1 MLRRLWVLIF
11 YVPLCAWAQTET
23 RLTWLDNRFRV
34 DPEIEQITF
43 IVAREQPSQ
52 SVVLVAPNGRKYYA
66 DRHAKTMSWYSDKGM
81 DIISI
86 DYPMAGPWQAL
97 GKVSSNNG
105 IKIVSNIELDVDQLP
120 TQLYQTEVLKF
131 RARLTQNKQPLLLR
145 DFLERVQLEV
155 IFYPITVDV
164 GDVSAKDP
172 APIVVG
178 TFADNGQGYDEIGGD
193 GIFTVALDVDVVPGK
208 YRVKIAS
215 TNGVFERAVEQ
226 TVLVYPSLITTTF
239 IQSHQPF
246 VSHVVKIATNDDQAV
261 VGSLAAYLR
270 VKQPQ
275 RQPQII
281 QTRAQPQQS
290 QLTLKWSNNRQVGK
304 AWWRGWA
311 YVTDTL
317 TQRELVFRLAK
328 QHYTHIAPVTV
339 DTSSVLA
346 KRQREQQLA
355 AEKTEQLQQ
364 RLLWLGGANLIV
376 MISVM
381 GWLLLW
387 RRKRVP
393 KADLVIPK

>member
-52 SVVLVAPNGRKYYA
+52 SVVLVAPNGHKYYA
-66 DRHAKTMSWYSDKGM
+66 DRHSKAMSWYSDQGM

-86 DYPMAGPWQAL
+86 DHPMAGPWQAL

-105 IKIVSNIELDVDQLP
+105 IKIVSNIELDVDPLP

-145 DFLERVQLEV
+145 DFLERVQLKV
-155 IFYPITVDV
+155 AFYPVNTDVDDVTVKE
-164 GDVSAKDP
+164 SAS
-172 APIVVG
+172 IVVG

-193 GIFTVALDVDVVPGK
+193 GIFTVALGVDVVPGK

-239 IQSHQPF
+239 IESHQPL
-246 VSHVVKIATNDDQAV
+246 VSHVVKVTANDDLAA
-261 VGSLAAYLR
+261 VGSLATYLR

-281 QTRAQPQQS
+281 QTRVQPQQS
-290 QLTLKWSNNRQVGK
+290 QLTLRWPNNRQVGK
-304 AWWRGWA
+304 GWWRGWA

-317 TQRELVFRLAK
+317 TQRELVFRLA
-328 QHYTHIAPVTV
+328 QQNYTQVAPVTV
-339 DTSSVLA
+339 DTSSALV
-346 KRQREQQLA
+346 KRQREQQLTV
-355 AEKTEQLQQ
+355 EKTELLQQ
-364 RLLWLGGANLIV
+364 RLLWLGVANLIV
-376 MISVM
+376 MIGVLA
-381 GWLLLW
+381 WLLLW
-387 RRKRVP
+387 RRKRAP
-393 KADLVIPK
+393 KSDLIIPK

>member
-52 SVVLVAPNGRKYYA
+52 SVVLVAPNGHKYYA
-66 DRHAKTMSWYSDKGM
+66 DRHSEAMSWYSDQGM

-86 DYPMAGPWQAL
+86 DHPMAGPWQAL

-105 IKIVSNIELDVDQLP
+105 IKIVSNIELDVDPLP

-145 DFLERVQLEV
+145 DFLDRVQLKV
-155 IFYPITVDV
+155 AFYPVNTDVD
-164 GDVSAKDP
+164 DVTAKESAS
-172 APIVVG
+172 IVVG

-193 GIFTVALDVDVVPGK
+193 GIFTVALGVDVVPGK

-215 TNGVFERAVEQ
+215 VNGVFERSVEQ

-239 IQSHQPF
+239 IQSHQPL
-246 VSHVVKIATNDDQAV
+246 VSHVVKVTANDQAV

-275 RQPQII
+275 HQPQII
-281 QTRAQPQQS
+281 QTRVQPQQS
-290 QLTLKWSNNRQVGK
+290 QLILRWPNNRQVGK

-317 TQRELVFRLAK
+317 TQRELVFRLA
-328 QHYTHIAPVTV
+328 QQNYTQVAPVTV
-339 DTSSVLA
+339 DTSSAEA

-355 AEKTEQLQQ
+355 VEKTALLQQ
-364 RLLWLGGANLIV
+364 RLLWLGAANLIV
-376 MISVM
+376 MSGVLA
-381 GWLLLW
+381 WLLLW
-387 RRKRVP
+387 RRKRAL
-393 KADLVIPK
+393 KSDLIIPK

>member
-52 SVVLVAPNGRKYYA
+52 SVVLVAPNGHKYYA
-66 DRHAKTMSWYSDKGM
+66 DRHSKAMSWYSEQGM

-86 DYPMAGPWQAL
+86 DHPMAGPWQAL

-105 IKIVSNIELDVDQLP
+105 IKIVSNIELDVDPLP
-120 TQLYQTEVLKF
+120 AQLYQTEVLKF

-145 DFLERVQLEV
+145 DFLDRVQLEV
-155 IFYPITVDV
+155 SFYPVNTDVD
-164 GDVSAKDP
+164 DVSAKES
-172 APIVVG
+172 ASIVVG

-193 GIFTVALDVDVVPGK
+193 GIFTVALSVDVVPGK

-215 TNGVFERAVEQ
+215 VNGVFERAVEQ

-239 IQSHQPF
+239 IQSHQPLA
-246 VSHVVKIATNDDQAV
+246 SHVVKVTANDQAV

-275 RQPQII
+275 HQPQII
-281 QTRAQPQQS
+281 QTGVQPQQS
-290 QLTLKWSNNRQVGK
+290 QLILRWPNNRQVGK
-304 AWWRGWA
+304 AWWAGWA

-328 QHYTHIAPVTV
+328 QHYTHVAPVTV
-339 DTSSVLA
+339 DTSSALT
-346 KRQREQQLA
+346 KQQREQQLA

-364 RLLWLGGANLIV
+364 RLLWLGVANLIV

-381 GWLLLW
+381 GWLQLW

-393 KADLVIPK
+393 KPDLVIPK